1 MRASFAVPWPS
12 VMLFGVVLVGASL
25 FGAAPAAAQD
35 FIGARALA
43 LGEAY
48 RANATGNDAI
58 YLNPAG
64 IVMLPRFATELHYKI
79 DLDAEQHQ
87 LDLSVVDSQT
97 SELAAGI
104 GYTFDGQQFTKRASV
119 QHTATLALAYPFF
132 GRVLNVGAGLKY
144 VNVSDAVLGNYLN
157 ALSADVGVLAA
168 LPFGVSL
175 AGVGYNLIPIKS
187 ARVPLAAGFGASL
200 DLGPLS
206 ALVFGGQA
214 PANSVMSAGGLPVSR
229 GFAPQGPL
237 AGLTLEVDWYMNF
250 LTLYGIQS
258 RVSTGLEYLLFDVV
272 PVRAGYLFE
281 ERGDG
286 VGGGDEQSDDHV
298 VSVGAGFIVPYF
310 GLDVAY
316 QQSVVQPDHRVFAA
330 SIKVFLPL

>member
-1 MRASFAVPWPS
+1 MVGPRA
-12 VMLFGVVLVGASL
+12 GAL
-25 FGAAPAAAQD
+25 TGALLCALLGAPVSALWACPAAAQD
-35 FIGARALA
+35 FVGARALA

-64 IVMLPRFATELHYKI
+64 IVLLPRFSTELHYKI
-79 DLDAEQHQ
+79 DLEAEQHQ
-87 LDLSVVDSQT
+87 LDLSVVDSKT
-97 SELAAGI
+97 SEVAAGI
-104 GYTFDGQQFTKRASV
+104 AYTFDGQQFTKRASV

-132 GRVLNVGAGLKY
+132 GKILNVCTGLKY
-144 VNVSDAVLGNYLN
+144 VNVSDAVIGNYLN

-168 LPFGVSL
+168 LPFGVTL
-175 AGVGYNLIPIKS
+175 GGVGYNLIPIKS
-187 ARVPLAAGFGASL
+187 ARVPLAAGFGANL

-206 ALVFGGQA
+206 ALIFGGTA
-214 PANSVMSAGGLPVSR
+214 PGNDTMSAAGLPISR

-237 AGLTLEVDWYMNF
+237 TGLTLEVDWYMNF

-272 PVRAGYLFE
+272 PLRAGYLFE
-281 ERGDG
+281 QR
-286 VGGGDEQSDDHV
+286 GGDERGGDGQDDHV

-316 QQSVVQPDHRVFAA
+316 QQSVVQPDHRVFAT

>member
-1 MRASFAVPWPS
+1 MRAPLAW
-12 VMLFGVVLVGASL
+12 LWLLASL
-25 FGAAPAAAQD
+25 CVLLAAGGARAQD
-35 FIGARALA
+35 FVGARALA

-58 YLNPAG
+58 YMNPAG
-64 IVMLPRFATELHYKI
+64 IVLLPRFATELHYKL
-79 DLDAEQHQ
+79 DLDNEEHQ
-87 LDLSVVDSQT
+87 LDLSLVDSKRT
-97 SELAAGI
+97 ELAAGI
-104 GYTFDGQQFTKRASV
+104 GYTFDGQQFTKRASY

-132 GRVLNVGAGLKY
+132 ERMLNVGAGLKY
-144 VNVSDAVLGNYLN
+144 VNVSDAILGNYLN
-157 ALSADVGVLAA
+157 ALSADVGILAA
-168 LPFGVSL
+168 LPFGVSVG
-175 AGVGYNLIPIKS
+175 GVGYNLIPIKS

-206 ALVFGGQA
+206 ALIFGGT
-214 PANSVMSAGGLPVSR
+214 PALNGVMSAGGLPMSK

-258 RVSTGLEYLLFDVV
+258 RLSAGVEYLLFEVV
-272 PVRAGYLFE
+272 PLRVGYQY
-281 ERGDG
+281 
-286 VGGGDEQSDDHV
+286 DEQTEDHV
-298 VSVGAGFIVPYF
+298 VSAGAGFIIPYF

-316 QQSVVQPDHRVFAA
+316 QQSVVQPDHRLFAT

>member
-1 MRASFAVPWPS
+1 MRSALTVT
-12 VMLFGVVLVGASL
+12 VLVV
-25 FGAAPAAAQD
+25 AALAALPTRAQD
-35 FIGARALA
+35 FVGARALA

-64 IVMLPRFATELHYKI
+64 LVLLPRFATELHYKI
-79 DLDAEQHQ
+79 DLEAEEHQ
-87 LDLSVVDSQT
+87 LDLSLVDSKT
-97 SELAAGI
+97 SELAAGLA
-104 GYTFDGQQFTKRASV
+104 YTFDGQQFTKRASL

-168 LPFGVSL
+168 LPFGVTL
-175 AGVGYNLIPIKS
+175 GGVGYNLIPIKS
-187 ARVPLAAGFGASL
+187 ARVPLAAGFGASV

-206 ALVFGGQA
+206 ALLFGGA
-214 PANSVMSAGGLPVSR
+214 PAPGSAMSAGGLPTAR
-229 GFAPQGPL
+229 GLELMGPL
-237 AGLTLEVDWYMNF
+237 SGLTLELDWHMNF

-258 RVSTGLEYLLFDVV
+258 RVSTGLEYLLFEVV
-272 PVRAGYLFE
+272 PLRAGWLY
-281 ERGDG
+281 
-286 VGGGDEQSDDHV
+286 DEVDDDHV
-298 VSVGAGFIVPYF
+298 LSAGAGFIVPYF

-316 QQSVVQPDHRVFAA
+316 QQSVNHPDHRVFAA

>member
-1 MRASFAVPWPS
+1 MRSTLAWF
-12 VMLFGVVLVGASL
+12 VLVTGVLSGTL
-25 FGAAPAAAQD
+25 AATPARAQD
-35 FIGARALA
+35 FVGARALA

-64 IVMLPRFATELHYKI
+64 IVLLPRFATELHYKI

-87 LDLSVVDSQT
+87 LDISVVDSKT
-97 SELAAGI
+97 SEVAAGI
-104 GYTFDGQQFTKRASV
+104 AYTFDGQQFTKRASV
-119 QHTATLALAYPFF
+119 QHTATLAVAYPFF
-132 GRVLNVGAGLKY
+132 GKVLNVGTGLKY
-144 VNVSDAVLGNYLN
+144 VNLSDAVLGNYLN

-168 LPFGVSL
+168 LPFGVTL
-175 AGVGYNLIPIKS
+175 GGVGANLIPIKR
-187 ARVPLAAGFGASL
+187 ARVPLAAGFGANL

-206 ALVFGGQA
+206 ALVFGGSA
-214 PANSVMSAGGLPVSR
+214 PANTTMSAAGLPISR

-272 PVRAGYLFE
+272 PLRAGYMFV
-281 ERGDG
+281 ERGGDDTS
-286 VGGGDEQSDDHV
+286 VDEQSDDHV
-298 VSVGAGFIVPYF
+298 VSVGAGFIVPFF

-316 QQSVVQPDHRVFAA
+316 QQSVIRPDHRVFAT

>member
-1 MRASFAVPWPS
+1 VRPVPPA
-12 VMLFGVVLVGASL
+12 LVLVAVFVAGAI
-25 FGAAPAAAQD
+25 AALPAQAQD
-35 FIGARALA
+35 FVGARALA

-64 IVMLPRFATELHYKI
+64 LVLLERFATELHYKL
-79 DLDAEQHQ
+79 DLEDEQHQ
-87 LDLSVVDSQT
+87 LDLSVVDSKR

-132 GRVLNVGAGLKY
+132 GKVLNVGAGLKY
-144 VNVSDAVLGNYLN
+144 VNVSDAILGNYLN

-175 AGVGYNLIPIKS
+175 GAVGYNLIPIQS
-187 ARVPLAAGFGASL
+187 ARVPLAAGFAANL

-206 ALVFGGQA
+206 ALVFGGQ
-214 PANSVMSAGGLPVSR
+214 PAMRGVMSAGGLPTSK
-229 GFAPQGPL
+229 GFTPQGPL

-258 RVSTGLEYLLFDVV
+258 RVSTGLEYLAFEVV
-272 PVRAGYLFE
+272 PLRAGYLY
-281 ERGDG
+281 
-286 VGGGDEQSDDHV
+286 DEQSQDHI

-316 QQSVVQPDHRVFAA
+316 QQSVVSPDRRVFAT
-330 SIKVFLPL
+330 SLKLFLPL